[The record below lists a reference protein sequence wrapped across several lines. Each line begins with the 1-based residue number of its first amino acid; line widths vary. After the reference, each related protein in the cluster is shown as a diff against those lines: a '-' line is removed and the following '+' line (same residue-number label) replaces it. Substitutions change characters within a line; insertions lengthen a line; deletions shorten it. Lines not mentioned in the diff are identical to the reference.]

1 MSYIQP
7 GTALPYSVMGMNVDT
22 DNPDEKAYWSAIGG
36 FSKMEGM
43 LNDDRSDWNT
53 NDVGGTNWKSVF
65 NKVVELFPETYR
77 LFQHYRQH
85 QALLLQLVSLYGR
98 SENLG
103 TLQYLETILAR
114 KDGELMAHLRR
125 YSSYR
130 AGYLALLTE
139 KPRFASV
146 DKFLQSYGKEY
157 ATISSIG
164 QKNISDAPPSE
175 AYRLQNIADVKSR
188 GYNLNYCV
196 NVLRNAIGVPRQ
208 YWEQLQQFYYLYSL
222 ALNKVG
228 MASYPGDI
236 GPLASPYWAAQM
248 RDKLSTYGKQCL
260 ETNPYRTSGEP
271 YYSAKCFLEGVML
284 PGVDD
289 VNFYVATR
297 NGTWQR
303 IAESSK
309 RQLGIKPK
317 DSQYKMEQQKF
328 DRGILGLGEYD
339 GSDMQ
344 KRIPTEPV
352 WEYKGGQSPGPT
364 AAGNVFKL
372 AGDGYRIGEG
382 LNPPGYRSRS

>member
-146 DKFLQSYGKEY
+146 DKFLQSYGK
-157 ATISSIG
+157 
-164 QKNISDAPPSE
+164 
-175 AYRLQNIADVKSR
+175 
-188 GYNLNYCV
+188 
-196 NVLRNAIGVPRQ
+196 
-208 YWEQLQQFYYLYSL
+208 
-222 ALNKVG
+222 
-228 MASYPGDI
+228 
-236 GPLASPYWAAQM
+236 
-248 RDKLSTYGKQCL
+248 
-260 ETNPYRTSGEP
+260 
-271 YYSAKCFLEGVML
+271 
-284 PGVDD
+284 
-289 VNFYVATR
+289 
-297 NGTWQR
+297 
-303 IAESSK
+303 
-309 RQLGIKPK
+309 
-317 DSQYKMEQQKF
+317 
-328 DRGILGLGEYD
+328 
-339 GSDMQ
+339 
-344 KRIPTEPV
+344 
-352 WEYKGGQSPGPT
+352 
-364 AAGNVFKL
+364 
-372 AGDGYRIGEG
+372 
-382 LNPPGYRSRS
+382 